1 MVNVAVAWWPV
12 AGAKR
17 TAAPPPPLVPSQ
29 LFGPRKNSPAAGRS
43 GCPEPVGAQ
52 PTMVTWTT
60 PPTGAAS
67 GQTVIDPLACRP
79 STAPTR
85 EEAHPAATD
94 AGVGVAA
101 TEAVGEDA
109 AMGAAGEDAAE
120 VGATAGVLD
129 GAGADWVD
137 AAGLDAAGLDVVGLD
152 VAGPDVVGALGAL
165 GAFEEHAA
173 TMAVRAQAAPKVAIN
188 PGAGGDLK
196 TGMLRSPFSGKS
208 ELAY

>member
-129 GAGADWVD
+129 GADADWVE
-137 AAGLDAAGLDVVGLD
+137 AAGLDAV
-152 VAGPDVVGALGAL
+152 GPDVVGALGTL
-165 GAFEEHAA
+165 GTLGTLEEHAA

-188 PGAGGDLK
+188 RGAGGDLK